1 MPIVNSDHLF
11 NFVVNFSSRTSFW
24 IFVLVWFFQ
33 LLSLGIKERYI
44 KKMWWTIL
52 FIVYDIL
59 YSHYLLLPPLIST
72 LTLFTYDINNYKESL
87 EYSGEKWSLDSEA
100 LVMILTYIL
109 FSTIVF
115 QQNEKVIVKAAYVML
130 ADDPFHYL
138 CCY

>member
-44 KKMWWTIL
+44 KNVMNYPL
-52 FIVYDIL
+52 HRLRYL

>member
-1 MPIVNSDHLF
+1 
-11 NFVVNFSSRTSFW
+11 
-24 IFVLVWFFQ
+24 
-33 LLSLGIKERYI
+33 
-44 KKMWWTIL
+44 MWWTIL

-72 LTLFTYDINNYKESL
+72 LTLFTYDINNYEESL

-115 QQNEKVIVKAAYVML
+115 QQNEKSDSKSRLRDACRRSVSLFVLLKSNLKQQTTVWRLNLTKINDVWFLKRFK
-130 ADDPFHYL
+130 PHQ
-138 CCY
+138 